1 MSRDAKRSNDLF
13 VSAARAFQQTHWQ
26 PAVDVCRTARGWL
39 LKYELAGVLPT
50 DIQLSVAGRTI
61 TLRGARRDTRVAERQ
76 ESYWME
82 ISYNQF
88 ERALEL
94 PCDISAMDIA
104 TEYHDGMLLVQLTC
118 RDQAS

>member
-61 TLRGARRDTRVAERQ
+61 TLRGARRDIWPCALTAHINSTAASAGRHRPTARQ
-76 ESYWME
+76 PLFLPAGAYLRRFMCPPL
-82 ISYNQF
+82 Q
-88 ERALEL
+88 LEL
-94 PCDISAMDIA
+94 LS
-104 TEYHDGMLLVQLTC
+104 E
-118 RDQAS
+118 R